1 MDSPAGSNSIVPTL
15 ADFILINEEIAA
27 VVKARLPL
35 ETYLACMGGDL
46 PGKSGELAT
55 RIGRRMEGGESLAA
69 AIDAECRALPS
80 AYRAAIIAGIE
91 SGDLGA
97 AIESLV
103 DAASRLDQLRRVTGL
118 ALLYPLMVIVVACL
132 LFGLVLAVVI
142 PQFDWLTTTYFGPL
156 TALAHSTWAAKSI
169 AFALPAVVVVFF
181 MIWWWRSSR
190 VASALASLPGI
201 HRVDRLSQAA
211 TFAEMLRLLVERGLP
226 LDRALLIS
234 ADAVTDSKMRSAA
247 TQLAARARHGE
258 IIVPSSGE
266 LQEAE
271 RSGIPLLVRL
281 ALKPCRGSPIDERR
295 PRRSRHPVPRAR
307 NSRCR
312 MVFGVRADLAHAG
325 DRRRRDAGV
334 HVNDHLAVRFAAA
347 RFGQVELGMKCRSRM
362 RIN

>member
-281 ALKPCRGSPIDERR
+281 ALNHAADRRLMSAGLDEAATQYRERAIRAAEWYSEYAPILLTLVIGGAVTLAFTLMIIW
-295 PRRSRHPVPRAR
+295 PYVSLLH
-307 NSRCR
+307 
-312 MVFGVRADLAHAG
+312 DLAKW
-325 DRRRRDAGV
+325 
-334 HVNDHLAVRFAAA
+334 NW
-347 RFGQVELGMKCRSRM
+347 E
-362 RIN
+362 